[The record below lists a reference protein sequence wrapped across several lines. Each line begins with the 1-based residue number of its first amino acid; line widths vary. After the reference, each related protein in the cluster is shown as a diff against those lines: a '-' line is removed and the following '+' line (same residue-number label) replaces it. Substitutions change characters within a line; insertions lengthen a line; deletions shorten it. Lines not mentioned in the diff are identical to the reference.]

1 MNSRPKTRSIRATRQ
16 WARNRIPHEN
26 HPATF
31 TPLKPYIAVIRG
43 AKYAT
48 DQYDYLGH
56 FEVWAENVDK
66 AAEQALTL
74 SREKW
79 PDYANRRVSEVFPIA

>member
-1 MNSRPKTRSIRATRQ
+1 MARQRPRSFTATRL
-16 WARNRIPHEN
+16 WAKDRNPLHRTA
-26 HPATF
+26 ATY
-31 TPLKPYIAVIRG
+31 TKLTRYIAVIRG
-43 AKYAT
+43 AKYPT
-48 DQYDYLGH
+48 DQYEYIGH
-56 FEVWAENVDK
+56 FEVLAENVDK